1 MAINNGHTQVSIW
14 GRGDSNAS
22 LETECAEYSFQ
33 SAFSSQSRLRFAFG
47 TQLETGVIP
56 IDDTSDAP
64 NGAFDRSVQNRSG
77 FRVLGRKIPTDC
89 IMIKTLLER
98 TATAGWRC
106 ASCEKLITSV
116 EDGWVEWLVDGED
129 DKGASTIS
137 GFRLVH
143 HDQSAGAAGVRGG
156 CRYHAGQEFARHR
169 SIVEGL
175 PLARFVGFDGLMLLF
190 SFISSG
196 EMPLEDVLELSKRV
210 QIPGYEQSRDL
221 LQNLLAKGLFGA
233 SIGEGFYL
241 QSEIQ
246 TVLQWALQT
255 VKATKEFRRLKKSE
269 IR

>member
-1 MAINNGHTQVSIW
+1 MAINNGHTHVSIW
-14 GRGDSNAS
+14 GPGDSNAS

-33 SAFSSQSRLRFAFG
+33 NAISSSSRLRFVFG
-47 TQLETGVIP
+47 AQLETGVVP
-56 IDDTSDAP
+56 VDDTSDAP
-64 NGAFDRSVQNRSG
+64 NGAFDKGLQNRSG
-77 FRVLGRKIPTDC
+77 FRGLGRKLPRDC
-89 IMIKTLLER
+89 IMIETLVER

-106 ASCEKLITSV
+106 GSCGKLITSV

-129 DKGASTIS
+129 DKGASTIR

-143 HDQSAGAAGVRGG
+143 NDQSAGAPGVRGG
-156 CRYHAGQEFARHR
+156 CRYHADQEFARHR

-196 EMPLEDVLELSKRV
+196 EMPSEDVLELAKRV

-221 LQNLLAKGLFGA
+221 LQNLFAKGLFSA

-241 QSEIQ
+241 QCEIQ
-246 TVLQWALQT
+246 TVLQWAMRT
-255 VKATKEFRRLKKSE
+255 VEATKEFRRLKKPE
-269 IR
+269 IC